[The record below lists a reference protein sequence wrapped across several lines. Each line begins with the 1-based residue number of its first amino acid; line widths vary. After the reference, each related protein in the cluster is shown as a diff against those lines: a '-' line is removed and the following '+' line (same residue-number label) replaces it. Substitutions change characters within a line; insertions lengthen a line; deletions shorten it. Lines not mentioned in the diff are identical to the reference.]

1 MFENYSIA
9 DKKIERKLFH
19 MKEGGDTHITRLV
32 TALFYSISRK

>member
-19 MKEGGDTHITRLV
+19 MKGGDTHITRLV
-32 TALFYSISRK
+32 TALFYSILRK